1 MSKKTKEIKPAD
13 SKQLV
18 SRKELMMYSVGAM
31 GQGMIYATMSGFIS
45 DYYTNVLV
53 LPHIFIFMLMLFA
66 RVWDA
71 INDPLM
77 GIIVDKHTTKW
88 GKFKPYILFTAL
100 PIAVFTFLMYWCPA
114 GLTKTQ
120 TMVYCAVIYVLW
132 GMIYTM
138 SDVPFWSL
146 PNAMTPDPKERGSVI
161 SFGRMVN
168 GIGSAIPTVLFA
180 VLGMIFVTDGL
191 SASQALDVNKKKY
204 LIIAVVASVLGII
217 PFVNSYFH
225 VKERVVV
232 PPKKKAAGQ
241 KGSLAR
247 IFTCKPL
254 MLVIIMG
261 VLSSGRY
268 LMQAAAIH
276 VSRYAFDASA
286 NGVFIVLQV
295 CAAAGSFG
303 AMLFMPALMKRFE
316 YKTIVIFTAL
326 AGFAASIVTTLV
338 GWFTGNFYICA
349 PFILLQCLPIGVI
362 NTVSYAMIGD
372 CLDYMEVE
380 TGFRDTA
387 LGSSCQGFVNKLGN
401 SIATAGI
408 SLMYIVIGLNPA
420 DSLSSDALLTAAD
433 LAASQRFGMFSL
445 ISIVPGVCFLLCAI
459 PIFFYDLT
467 GKKKEEIT
475 RKLAEKRNAQG
486 IVIE

>member
-1 MSKKTKEIKPAD
+1 MF
-13 SKQLV
+13 V
-18 SRKELMMYSVGAM
+18 
-31 GQGMIYATMSGFIS
+31 
-45 DYYTNVLV
+45 
-53 LPHIFIFMLMLFA
+53 FMLMLLA

-88 GKFKPYILFTAL
+88 GKFKPYIIFTAA
-100 PIAVFTFLMYWCPA
+100 PIAVLTFLMYFSPS
-114 GLTKTQ
+114 GLSGKSL
-120 TMVYCAVIYVLW
+120 MIYCAVVYVLW

-146 PNAMTPDPKERGSVI
+146 PNAMTADPKERGSVI
-161 SFGRMVN
+161 SFGRMIN
-168 GIGSAIPTVLFA
+168 GIGSAVPTVLFA
-180 VLGMIFVTDGL
+180 VLGALFVTEGL
-191 SASQALDVNKKKY
+191 SQTEAVEVNKKKY
-204 LIIAVVASVLGII
+204 LIIATAVALVGII

-232 PPKKKAAGQ
+232 PPKKRVKGE

-247 IFTCKPL
+247 IFSCKPL
-254 MLVIIMG
+254 VLVILMG

-303 AMLFMPALMKRFE
+303 AMLFMPALMKKFE
-316 YKTIVIFTAL
+316 YKSIVIFTAL
-326 AGFAASIVTTLV
+326 AGFGASIITTLV

-349 PFILLQCLPIGVI
+349 PFILLQCLPIGVL
-362 NTVSYAMIGD
+362 NTISYAMIGD
-372 CLDYMEVE
+372 CLDYMEVK

-408 SLMYIVIGLNPA
+408 SLMYIFIGLNPA
-420 DSLSSDALLTAAD
+420 DSLASEAAITAAD
-433 LAASQRFGMFSL
+433 LAAKQRFGMFSL
-445 ISIVPGVCFLLCAI
+445 VSIVPGVCFLLCAI

-467 GKKKEEIT
+467 GKKKAEIT
-475 RKLAEKRNAQG
+475 KALAEKRAKEG
-486 IVIE
+486 IIVE